1 MPVKFQ
7 KESWFDGFGILLV
20 PYPWFISL
28 KTLQSGLSALAQN
41 VIAFRKKKT
50 LDMAH
55 VKLTQSKSGATLRV
69 ALRLLFS
76 TSWLNSKVVQ

>member
-20 PYPWFISL
+20 PYPWYISL

-41 VIAFRKKKT
+41 VMLSEKKT